1 VNWVTILSGASST
14 GAGSVTY
21 SVQPN
26 TGNAR
31 TGTLTV
37 AGQTVTI
44 SQTKCTYAIAP
55 TSQTFNAAG
64 GTGGP
69 VAVTTQSGCD
79 WTAVSKASWITV
91 TTGSSGSGSGTV
103 TFSVAANTGG
113 DRTGTLT
120 IAGLTFTVT
129 EKK

>member
-1 VNWVTILSGASST
+1 M
-14 GAGSVTY
+14 
-21 SVQPN
+21 
-26 TGNAR
+26 
-31 TGTLTV
+31 
-37 AGQTVTI
+37 VTI
-44 SQTKCTYAIAP
+44 SQATCTYAIAP
-55 TSQTFNAAG
+55 TSQTFTASG

-69 VAVTTQSGCD
+69 VAVTTQSGCA

-91 TTGSSGSGSGTV
+91 TTGSSGSGSGSV

-113 DRTGTLT
+113 DRMGTLT